1 MSLKR
6 GIIIVKQK
14 IKMRMVRIYRRKEK
28 KIGGVESGAYGLLAY
43 VFAGRAINDSLID
56 RCRGGRGRAVLSWRR
71 KMAVY
76 RG

>member
-43 VFAGRAINDSLID
+43 VFAGRAINDLSLIHI
-56 RCRGGRGRAVLSWRR
+56 
-71 KMAVY
+71 
-76 RG
+76 